1 MGIGLANH
9 IPVFLTLIIVFE
21 AIRSIP
27 VYLSSVRNLPNSQF
41 RSFTVRSVFAS
52 SILLVSAFVLVKF
65 FAQPLGLRDGIYQI
79 AIGVLLFAFSMSTMS
94 GRSEYLLT
102 IDVNAKDQPDDK
114 AFAFAANSLAT
125 PGVMLTMLLL
135 TDSHAGSFNDLAAIF
150 ILISL
155 ALLLTLV
162 CLLNA
167 LKINKIIGK
176 SGAKTFQQI
185 TAILFAFVAI
195 DAVLR
200 GLDAS
205 QIAKA
210 ATPTV
215 AHSP

>member
-21 AIRSIP
+21 AIGSIP
-27 VYLSSVRNLPNSQF
+27 VYLSSARNLSNSQC
-41 RSFTVRSVFAS
+41 RSFTVRSIFAL
-52 SILLVSAFVLVKF
+52 SILLVSVFVLVQF
-65 FAQPLGLRDGIYQI
+65 FAEPLGLRDGIYQI
-79 AIGVLLFAFSMSTMS
+79 AIGVLLFAFSISTMS

-102 IDVNAKDQPDDK
+102 IDMNAKDQPDGT
-114 AFAFAANSLAT
+114 AFAFAATSLAT

-135 TDSHAGSFNDLAAIF
+135 TDSHAGSFGDLAAIMV
-150 ILISL
+150 LISL

-167 LKINKIIGK
+167 VELNKIIGK
-176 SGAKTFQQI
+176 SGAKTVQQI
-185 TAILFAFVAI
+185 TAFLVAFVAI

-200 GLDAS
+200 GFDAS
-205 QIAKA
+205 QIAKGA
-210 ATPTV
+210 MSTV